1 MLSIHAAADQLV
13 QWWDAYVCQQSRNF
27 LKIPLEP
34 RHYIVL
40 LGLERMGVVKRTGD
54 EDLGE
59 IEYWDLSDRMPVAL
73 KGERLSRIRRVIC
86 LPEEVKVTR
95 HQMSLYAKALNRGML
110 RKKSQRDCGDFA
122 CAILISIANG
132 DAELLGWDEQG
143 RMKFS
148 FTGQGSSKRADMG
161 STRQRSVPRI
171 CER

>member
-13 QWWDAYVCQQSRNF
+13 QWWDAYACQQSRKF

-34 RHYIVL
+34 RHHIVL
-40 LGLERMGVVKRTGD
+40 LCLEQMGMVKHTGD

-73 KGERLSRIRRVIC
+73 KGERLSRIRRAIR
-86 LPEEVKVTR
+86 LPEEIDVTR
-95 HQMSLYAKALNRGML
+95 HQISLYAETPNRGML
-110 RKKSQRDCGDFA
+110 RKKSQRDCRDFVSS
-122 CAILISIANG
+122 ILISIADG

-148 FTGQGSSKRADMG
+148 FTAQGSRRTGGYGIYTSAIG
-161 STRQRSVPRI
+161 SQNL
-171 CER
+171 